1 MEDWRRSLGVQLK
14 LKQHRIFLEKIAFI
28 SLKKCVLT
36 AIMTHWMEEE
46 VRELLNVRGEEEIR
60 KQVTGTVKDA
70 TVYYN
75 IAKILTQ
82 RGIKRTQQQVLN
94 KLKSLRKQYTKVHD
108 HNRCKSGAARMDW
121 PFYDQCN
128 MVFGHSPL
136 TNPIALSSSS
146 NVDAA
151 IPTPPESTQTSEAA
165 TVIIEDSIEDT
176 PELEC
181 SATTDDP
188 NISLDELNDSQP
200 FPAAQVVTDTSQEKQ
215 PEPVPVSKSTPGPSL
230 RSNIYNVPKKR
241 KRPNKMEQATKTMT
255 TVMMDQLREMD
266 STMRGHENTQLQRFM
281 DNERELQDSFL
292 MQIMNM
298 QERVL
303 RKNREC
309 MMGFMD
315 RLLSRVQAPPSSPYY
330 YDEHYP
336 MYQRGQ
342 TMLGNNNPPNPVQN
356 TQHAQPMGN
365 PNIEYP
371 PGNQTTPQPEMPQY
385 RQL

>member
-1 MEDWRRSLGVQLK
+1 
-14 LKQHRIFLEKIAFI
+14 
-28 SLKKCVLT
+28 
-36 AIMTHWMEEE
+36 
-46 VRELLNVRGEEEIR
+46 
-60 KQVTGTVKDA
+60 
-70 TVYYN
+70 
-75 IAKILTQ
+75 
-82 RGIKRTQQQVLN
+82 
-94 KLKSLRKQYTKVHD
+94 
-108 HNRCKSGAARMDW
+108 MDW

-136 TNPIALSSSS
+136 TNPITLSSSS

-151 IPTPPESTQTSEAA
+151 IPTPPESTQTSETA
-165 TVIIEDSIEDT
+165 TIIIEDS
-176 PELEC
+176 
-181 SATTDDP
+181 TTDDT

-200 FPAAQVVTDTSQEKQ
+200 FPAAQVVTDTSQEMQ
-215 PEPVPVSKSTPGPSL
+215 PEPVPVSESTPGPSL

-255 TVMMDQLREMD
+255 TVMMDQLREME
-266 STMRGHENTQLQRFM
+266 SNMREHENTQLQRFM
-281 DNERELQDSFL
+281 DNERDLQDSFL

-303 RKNREC
+303 RENREC

-315 RLLSRVQAPPSSPYY
+315 RLLSRVQAPPPSPYY
-330 YDEHYP
+330 YDGHYP

-342 TMLGNNNPPNPVQN
+342 AIGNNNPPNPVHY

>member
-1 MEDWRRSLGVQLK
+1 MVDGVLNIK
-14 LKQHRIFLEKIAFI
+14 LKQKCFFREKIAFI
-28 SLKKCVLT
+28 SLQKQCLFT

-60 KQVTGTVKDA
+60 RQVTGTVKDA

-94 KLKSLRKQYTKVHD
+94 KLKSLKKQYTKVHD
-108 HNRCKSGAARMDW
+108 HNRRKSGAERMDW

-151 IPTPPESTQTSEAA
+151 IPTPPESTQTSETA
-165 TVIIEDSIEDT
+165 TIIIEDSIEDT

-181 SATTDDP
+181 SATTDDT
-188 NISLDELNDSQP
+188 NMSWEELNDSQP
-200 FPAAQVVTDTSQEKQ
+200 FPAAQVVTETSQETQ

-241 KRPNKMEQATKTMT
+241 KRPNKMDQATKTMT

-266 STMRGHENTQLQRFM
+266 STMREHENTQLQRFM

-303 RKNREC
+303 RENREC
-309 MMGFMD
+309 IMGFMD
-315 RLLSRVQAPPSSPYY
+315 RLLSRVQAPPSNPYY
-330 YDEHYP
+330 YDGHYP
-336 MYQRGQ
+336 MYQRVQ
-342 TMLGNNNPPNPVQN
+342 LMLGNNNPPN
-356 TQHAQPMGN
+356 QPTSYE
-365 PNIEYP
+365 NISK
-371 PGNQTTPQPEMPQY
+371 GLKPEP
-385 RQL
+385 LGILI

>member
-1 MEDWRRSLGVQLK
+1 
-14 LKQHRIFLEKIAFI
+14 
-28 SLKKCVLT
+28 
-36 AIMTHWMEEE
+36 
-46 VRELLNVRGEEEIR
+46 
-60 KQVTGTVKDA
+60 
-70 TVYYN
+70 
-75 IAKILTQ
+75 
-82 RGIKRTQQQVLN
+82 
-94 KLKSLRKQYTKVHD
+94 
-108 HNRCKSGAARMDW
+108 MDW

-151 IPTPPESTQTSEAA
+151 IPTPPESTQTSETA
-165 TVIIEDSIEDT
+165 TIIIEDSIEDT

-181 SATTDDP
+181 SATTDDT
-188 NISLDELNDSQP
+188 NISWEELNDSQP
-200 FPAAQVVTDTSQEKQ
+200 FPAAQVVTDTSQETQ

-241 KRPNKMEQATKTMT
+241 KRPNKMDQATKTMT

-266 STMRGHENTQLQRFM
+266 STMREHENTQLQRFI

-303 RKNREC
+303 RENREC
-309 MMGFMD
+309 IMGFMD

-330 YDEHYP
+330 YDGHYP
-336 MYQRGQ
+336 IYQRGQ
-342 TMLGNNNPPNPVQN
+342 PMLGNNNPPNPVQN

>member
-1 MEDWRRSLGVQLK
+1 
-14 LKQHRIFLEKIAFI
+14 
-28 SLKKCVLT
+28 
-36 AIMTHWMEEE
+36 MEEE
-46 VRELLNVRGEEEIR
+46 VRELLNARGEEEIR
-60 KQVTGTVKDA
+60 RQVTGTVKDA

-108 HNRCKSGAARMDW
+108 HNRRKSGAARMDW

-165 TVIIEDSIEDT
+165 TVIIEDS
-176 PELEC
+176 
-181 SATTDDP
+181 TTDDT

-200 FPAAQVVTDTSQEKQ
+200 FPAAQVVTDTSQETQ

-241 KRPNKMEQATKTMT
+241 KRPNKMEQATKIMT
-255 TVMMDQLREMD
+255 TVMMDQLREME
-266 STMRGHENTQLQRFM
+266 SNMREHENTQLQRFM
-281 DNERELQDSFL
+281 DNERDLQDSFL

-303 RKNREC
+303 RENREC
-309 MMGFMD
+309 KMGFMD
-315 RLLSRVQAPPSSPYY
+315 RLLSRLMFAFDLVL
-330 YDEHYP
+330 
-336 MYQRGQ
+336 R
-342 TMLGNNNPPNPVQN
+342 N
-356 TQHAQPMGN
+356 TLMFSIPCSH
-365 PNIEYP
+365 
-371 PGNQTTPQPEMPQY
+371 
-385 RQL
+385 